1 MHIVSVNQFIGGI
14 NYAPPYRTNFLSTE
28 WAKAGHD
35 VTVISASY
43 SHLFHHHPIF
53 NGFVH
58 EEMNNGVRFIYLKTP
73 TYKGNG
79 IGRVINLLVFSI
91 LLLVFSRRFSISLRP
106 DIIISASVYP
116 IEMWPIYR
124 IARISK
130 CPIIREVR
138 DLWPL
143 TLIELGGLSNWH
155 PFVILIGLAERFS
168 YGKAKNIVTTL
179 SHSKNYMTL
188 NGLRSEQWCF
198 IPQGYE
204 FEEKNDEDAVIPEPH
219 KNIISDLRRK
229 NKFIIAYCG
238 SHGIANALQYLI
250 STAVLL
256 KGKNVAFVLIGQ
268 GPEKDNLRRFASE
281 SDASNVV
288 FLPAVPKRTIYSILR
303 TIDACYHGTKN
314 SAIYKYGIS
323 PNKLMDYM
331 ASAKPIINAV
341 NTSGD
346 IVLDAD
352 CGVSIKPEDPELIAG
367 AIEEIMQMTSDERAA
382 MGERGRE
389 YLLKHHDYKILAKKY
404 IDVLFQ

>member
-1 MHIVSVNQFIGGI
+1 M
-14 NYAPPYRTNFLSTE
+14 
-28 WAKAGHD
+28 
-35 VTVISASY
+35 
-43 SHLFHHHPIF
+43 
-53 NGFVH
+53 
-58 EEMNNGVRFIYLKTP
+58 
-73 TYKGNG
+73 
-79 IGRVINLLVFSI
+79 
-91 LLLVFSRRFSISLRP
+91 
-106 DIIISASVYP
+106 
-116 IEMWPIYR
+116 
-124 IARISK
+124 
-130 CPIIREVR
+130 
-138 DLWPL
+138 
-143 TLIELGGLSNWH
+143 
-155 PFVILIGLAERFS
+155 
-168 YGKAKNIVTTL
+168 
-179 SHSKNYMTL
+179 
-188 NGLRSEQWCF
+188 
-198 IPQGYE
+198 
-204 FEEKNDEDAVIPEPH
+204 
-219 KNIISDLRRK
+219 
-229 NKFIIAYCG
+229 
-238 SHGIANALQYLI
+238 
-250 STAVLL
+250 L